1 MPLLSA
7 VDSINPAFERV
18 KDMLFRPFRL
28 KTWLTL
34 GFIGWLAAGG
44 TASTAN
50 FNFSLPP
57 SFPSGGQG
65 TSGVDP
71 GKALG
76 EFIRSLHLSEHIP
89 LIATMAALIALT
101 IIAFFLAFLYLFC
114 RFRFI
119 LFDSVLCSDPNI
131 ERGWYGYGRPA
142 HRYLGFWI
150 LYTLISWGAIAVIV
164 GVPLWRAYKSGVF
177 AGSDFPFSL
186 FRIMIP
192 VLLGVGVFA
201 IVSGIV
207 SSLANDFVIPLMALE
222 DLTVGRAWS
231 RLKDLISSEP
241 GAWAG
246 YLGMKLLLLIAAGM
260 ITSVT
265 LLICFAAAFIVLLI
279 PAIIIVLVIVGA
291 VKSLGAVG
299 LILGI
304 ILGTIAILALLVLLF
319 TVTLLSI
326 APTAAFFTAY
336 PLYFFGGRYPKLGA
350 ILWPAPPPPPSPPP
364 PLAAPAP
371 AT

>member
-1 MPLLSA
+1 MPVLSA
-7 VDSINPAFERV
+7 VDAINPAFKRLM
-18 KDMLFRPFRL
+18 DMLFRPFRL
-28 KTWLTL
+28 KTWLRI

-50 FNFSLPP
+50 FNFGLPP

-71 GKALG
+71 GKALAD
-76 EFIRSLHLSEHIP
+76 FIRSLHLTEHIP
-89 LIATMAALIALT
+89 LIVAIVTLIALMIT
-101 IIAFFLAFLYLFC
+101 TFLLVFLYLFC

-119 LFDSVLCSDPNI
+119 LFDSVLRSDPDI

-142 HRYLGFWI
+142 HRYLRFWI
-150 LYTLISWGAIAVIV
+150 LYTLIGWGAIAVIV
-164 GVPLWRAYKSGVF
+164 GVPLWRAYKSGLF
-177 AGSDFPFSL
+177 AGGDFPFSL

-192 VLLGVGVFA
+192 VLLGVGIFA

-207 SSLANDFVIPLMALE
+207 SSLANDFVIPLLALDE
-222 DLTVGRAWS
+222 DEMTVGRAWS
-231 RLKDLISSEP
+231 RLKDLILAEP

-260 ITSVT
+260 VTSMA
-265 LLICFAAAFIVLLI
+265 LLIGLMAAFIVLFI
-279 PAIIIVLVIVGA
+279 PGVIIVLVVVGA
-291 VKSLGAVG
+291 VKSLGIVG

-304 ILGTIAILALLVLLF
+304 FLGALAILALVALLF
-319 TVTLLSI
+319 TVTLLSV
-326 APTAAFFTAY
+326 APTAVFFTAY

-350 ILWPAPPPPPSPPP
+350 ILWPAPPPPMSPPV
-364 PLAAPAP
+364 AAPPP
-371 AT
+371 AV